1 VKARVLESYRETAEN
16 GNGWFQGGGDIAALR
31 AYQAYHPN
39 AAIYSVTYRGRTVWM
54 TSKQRAIWSEL
65 QAYWKRG
72 KRDTLARIAKVAH
85 CSRASVSR
93 FLRRLDLWRFID
105 LITIRGR
112 NGGTW
117 IMTRRT
123 NEPYQKWTLSARNR
137 ARQALARARHQ
148 QMLDR
153 IEPELTRY
161 KLGRLPKPDWWKTAE
176 QVTYRIG
183 STDATFTRLSGI
195 RRSQMQ

>member
-1 VKARVLESYRETAEN
+1 MKAVVREDTYDRFQVI
-16 GNGWFQGGGDIAALR
+16 GSKWQGGGDVAALR

-39 AAIYSVTYRGRTVWM
+39 AAIYTVTYRGRTVWM
-54 TSKQRAIWSEL
+54 TSRQQAIWHEV

-105 LITIRGR
+105 LVTVRGR

-137 ARQALARARHQ
+137 ARQALARALRKQ
-148 QMLDR
+148 QLAR
-153 IEPELTRY
+153 LEPNLH
-161 KLGRLPKPDWWKTAE
+161 RLPPRRKLPDWWKEAS
-176 QVTYRIG
+176 QQAYRIG